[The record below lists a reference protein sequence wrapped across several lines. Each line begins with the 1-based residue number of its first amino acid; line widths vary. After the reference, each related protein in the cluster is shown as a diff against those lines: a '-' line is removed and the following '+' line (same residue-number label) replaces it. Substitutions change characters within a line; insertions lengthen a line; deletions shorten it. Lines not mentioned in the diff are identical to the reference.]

1 MSLLVPYDLDLE
13 RVVELVNARGAKR
26 VLIQAPDGLKQYVK
40 DLCENLNEHGA
51 MAIVS
56 GDPCFGG
63 CDLAYSEASFI
74 GADLLV
80 HIGHQEF
87 QHGGDKIPTIYIPAG
102 HKADLEKLAVMT
114 ADLLKKKGVKR
125 VGLVTTVQHRDYL
138 KIFGKALA
146 ESGIEQRIDEE
157 SGGIILGCRLSAA
170 RRIEGDV
177 DAFVFLGG
185 GDFHGLGVA
194 LAVEKDV
201 YVADPYRDEV
211 RDLAKLKKKVL
222 AKRWW
227 GIMEATKAKS
237 FGIIMV
243 TKTGQFAEEPALQL
257 KRDLEGHGKRAYLIA
272 MDEVNWERMAP
283 FTFVEAFIITGCPR
297 ISLDNQES
305 FGKPVLNEEDAE
317 ELLKRV

>member
-1 MSLLVPYDLDLE
+1 MLLVSYDLDPE
-13 RVVELVNARGAKR
+13 RIVELVKASGAKR

-40 DLCENLNEHGA
+40 DLCENLNEQGA

-63 CDLAYSEASFI
+63 CDLAYSEASFV

-87 QHGGDKIPTIYIPAG
+87 QAGGDKIPTIYIPAG
-102 HKADLEKLAVMT
+102 QKVDLKKLAAVT
-114 ADLLKKKGVKR
+114 ADLLKKKGVRK
-125 VGLVTTVQHRDYL
+125 VGLVTTVQHKDYL
-138 KIFGKALA
+138 KVLGRALE
-146 ESGIEQRIDEE
+146 ESGIEQKIDKE
-157 SGGIILGCRLSAA
+157 SGGIIMGCRLSAA
-170 RRIEGDV
+170 KRIEGDV

-194 LAVEKDV
+194 LAVEKEV

-211 RDLAKLKKKVL
+211 RDLAKLKRKVL

-237 FGIIMV
+237 FGIVMV
-243 TKTGQFAEEPALQL
+243 TKTGQFSEETALRL
-257 KRDLEGHGKRAYLIA
+257 KRDLEERGKRAYLIA

-297 ISLDNQES
+297 ISLDNQDS
-305 FGKPVLNEEDAE
+305 FGKPVLNVEDAL
-317 ELLKRV
+317 ELLKRA

>member
-1 MSLLVPYDLDLE
+1 LVPYDLDLE
-13 RVVELVNARGAKR
+13 RVVELVKARGAKR

-40 DLCENLNEHGA
+40 DLCESLNEQGA

-87 QHGGDKIPTIYIPAG
+87 QPGGGKIPTIYIPAG
-102 HKADLEKLAVMT
+102 HKADLKKLSAVT
-114 ADLLKKKGVKR
+114 VDLLKKKGVRR

-138 KIFGKALA
+138 KALGKALA
-146 ESGIEQRIDEE
+146 DSGIEQRIDEE

-170 RRIEGDV
+170 KSIEGDV

-194 LAVEKDV
+194 LTVEKDV
-201 YVADPYRDEV
+201 YIADPYRDEV
-211 RDLAKLKKKVL
+211 RDLAKLKRKVL

-243 TKTGQFAEEPALQL
+243 TKTGQFTEETTLQL
-257 KRDLEGHGKRAYLIA
+257 KHDLEERGKRAYLIA
-272 MDEVNWERMAP
+272 MDEVNQERMAP
-283 FTFVEAFIITGCPR
+283 FTFVDAFIITGCPR
-297 ISLDNQES
+297 ISIDNQDS
-305 FGKPVLNEEDAE
+305 FGKPVLNEEDAL